1 MTYVSL
7 SFVSWLQ
14 EMFNSIINAVLVPV
28 LKTYLY
34 VCAQWM
40 FGIWSAFIYR
50 LLMRCMIIL
59 LKIVYIVEQIFD
71 IFACTRGVYVR
82 VGNTDQY
89 VATTSENATS
99 AMDQNSLL
107 DVLFRQDVLTN
118 VMLRIT
124 LAAFALCILF
134 TIFAVIRSM
143 GDSLGEN
150 KKPVTHVIRE
160 TARACLYF
168 LLTPLVVIMGIKTV
182 GVCTSTIVSFIP
194 ANMNG
199 TMANSDTRI
208 CDVIFYVSVGDAFRH
223 NKHNYVSGQNFQEFD
238 QVLKD
243 VDITI
248 VNYPLALIFIILML
262 LVLITLI
269 LQCIIRIFAL
279 LVLFIVSPY
288 FVAMIPL
295 DDGQKF
301 KRWREMFVAFAV
313 STFGPIITMRFY
325 LSLVAFAAVRDKV
338 GEHYTG
344 FDFGTGNDITEFIC
358 LIIFIVGGA
367 YAVWK
372 SQDLIVS
379 AVDPEAASTL
389 QKSMMLMNF
398 AMSKITGGISDTV
411 SNALNKASGDSG
423 GGGGQGGGGQGGSS
437 GGGGGESGG
446 GSAGG
451 GGG

>member
-1 MTYVSL
+1 MTLVAL
-7 SFVSWLQ
+7 SFVSWQ
-14 EMFNSIINAVLVPV
+14 QDMFNAIINAVLVPV

-34 VCAQWM
+34 ICAQWL

-71 IFACTRGVYVR
+71 IFACTRGIYVR
-82 VGNTDQY
+82 VGNTNEY

-99 AMDQNSLL
+99 VMNQNSLL
-107 DVLFRQDVLTN
+107 DYLFRQDVLTD
-118 VMLRIT
+118 VLMRIK

-134 TIFAVIRSM
+134 TIFAVISSM
-143 GDSLGEN
+143 GDSIGEN
-150 KKPVTHVIRE
+150 KKPVSHVIKE
-160 TARACLYF
+160 TSRACLYF
-168 LLTPLVVIMGIKTV
+168 LLTPLIVIMGIKTV
-182 GVCTSTIVSFIP
+182 GACTSTIITFIP
-194 ANMNG
+194 QNMSATAAN
-199 TMANSDTRI
+199 ADTRI
-208 CDVIFYVSVGDAFRH
+208 CDVIFYVSVGPAFRH
-223 NKHNYVSGQNFQEFD
+223 NKENYVSGQKFQDFE

-262 LVLITLI
+262 LVLMTLI

-279 LVLFIVSPY
+279 LVLYIVSPY

-295 DDGQKF
+295 DDGAKF

-325 LSLVAFAAVRDKV
+325 LSLVAFAAVRNRV
-338 GEHYTG
+338 SGGYYTG
-344 FDFGTGNDITEFIC
+344 FDFGTGNGITELIC
-358 LIIFIVGGA
+358 LVIFIVGGA

-379 AVDPEAASTL
+379 AVDPEAAYIPPPSTAL
-389 QKSMMLMNF
+389 LPL
-398 AMSKITGGISDTV
+398 TV
-411 SNALNKASGDSG
+411 NLV
-423 GGGGQGGGGQGGSS
+423 
-437 GGGGGESGG
+437 
-446 GSAGG
+446 
-451 GGG
+451 